1 MIAKKKL
8 KQQIEQAVKVLQQGS
23 VIAYP
28 TEAVYGL
35 GCDPKNLSAVKKIL
49 ELKKRKKEKGLILI
63 AANFEQLK
71 PYLKSLDE
79 NTEKKILASW
89 SSAEKAITWLV
100 PVKEDVSE
108 YLKGQFD
115 TLAVR
120 VSKHPIVKELCEK
133 FGGAIISTSAN
144 ISNQEAARTAEQ
156 VKQIFENKI
165 DFILE
170 GETDMNAQPSE
181 IRNAITN
188 ETIRKNTV
196 IAKEQSD

>member
-1 MIAKKKL
+1 MTAKKQKL
-8 KQQIEQAVKVLQQGS
+8 QINQAVEVLQQGG

-49 ELKKRKKEKGLILI
+49 ELKKRQKEKGLILV

-71 PYLKSLDE
+71 PYLQPLDK
-79 NTEKKILASW
+79 NTEKKLLDSW
-89 SSAEKAITWLV
+89 SDSEKAITWLV

-120 VSKHPIVKELCEK
+120 VSHHPVVKELSEK
-133 FGGAIISTSAN
+133 FGGAIVSTSAN
-144 ISNQEAARTAEQ
+144 ISNQEATRTAEQ
-156 VKQIFENKI
+156 VNQIFETKI

-170 GETDMNAQPSE
+170 GETDINAQPSE
-181 IRNAITN
+181 IRNTMTN
-188 ETIRKNTV
+188 EVIRK
-196 IAKEQSD
+196 